1 MKRLVDLDR
10 IIESINAVFDS
21 KTAKRVTEYL
31 NNYPVIEPSEW
42 IPVSVA
48 LPDDDIEDKWYW
60 CTCYA
65 PHRGYFTQPGQ
76 WDGRYGEFNN
86 PCYNGIVIA
95 WLKEMPKP
103 YEP

>member
-1 MKRLVDLDR
+1 MKRLVDLDSV
-10 IIESINAVFDS
+10 IESINAVFDS

-31 NNYPVIEPSEW
+31 NNYPVIEPSKW
-42 IPVSVA
+42 IPVSVE
-48 LPDDDIEDKWYW
+48 LPDDDIEEEWYW

-76 WDGRYGEFNN
+76 WWLGDFTK
-86 PCYNGIVIA
+86 PCYNGIVVA
-95 WLKEMPKP
+95 WMKEMPEP